1 VGRSPAALAHRPLAA
16 DELGSLGI
24 KEVVMHAVVR
34 MSNSSDARDLA
45 ALRWQS
51 RTDEERSQESFDLF
65 VARFCK
71 WYADA
76 MTSECWF
83 AAVAVVEETLVGCM
97 YLRCVDTVPV
107 PGVAWQAWGYVTHAF
122 VSEGHRNSGIGRQLL
137 ALLIKRGQILGLKD
151 LQVWPSRVAVSLYVR
166 AGFQSPEAQ
175 RSAMAPDEAS
185 YVLPLA
191 RLQP

>member
-1 VGRSPAALAHRPLAA
+1 MAV
-16 DELGSLGI
+16 
-24 KEVVMHAVVR
+24 HAIVR
-34 MSNSSDARDLA
+34 MSNGSDARELA

-51 RTDEERSQESFDLF
+51 RTDEERNHESFDLF
-65 VARFCK
+65 VARFCQ

-76 MTSECWF
+76 LASECWF
-83 AAVAVVEETLVGCM
+83 AAVAAVEETLVGCM

-107 PGVAWQAWGYVTHAF
+107 PGVTWRAWGYVTHAF
-122 VSEGHRNSGIGRQLL
+122 VIEGRRNSGIGQQLL
-137 ALLIKRGQILGLKD
+137 ALLIKRGQILGLKE
-151 LQVWPSRVAVSLYVR
+151 LQVWPSRSAVSLYVR

-191 RLQP
+191 GSQL